1 MQVYENIQK
10 VIGNTPLVR
19 ISRIPGQIPGGI
31 ESNIYA
37 KMESLNPGGSVK
49 DRIGQFI
56 IDDAEKRGLL
66 KPGGTIVE
74 ATSGNTGFGLAIAA
88 AIRGY
93 KTIFVMPDKMSQEK
107 IQNLRAF
114 GAKVIITPTDV
125 DPQDP
130 RSYYCVSKRI
140 AEETPNAFY
149 ANQYHNPQNPQSHY
163 ETTGP
168 EIWRQTDGKIEAF
181 VCGMGTGGTIS
192 GIGKFLKEKNPKVK
206 IVGVDP
212 VGSVFYDYFKHK
224 KVIQPQ
230 SYKIEGIGE
239 DFFPT
244 TMDFK
249 YVDEV
254 VQVND
259 KESLL
264 MTRKLLT
271 REGIFVGGSSGSAM
285 CGAIKYAQT
294 LKKPQ
299 VIVVLFP
306 DSGDRYLSKV
316 FNDDWMRENGFL
328 ENPIEYGT
336 ARDILRLKAEPE
348 KIIVADKQSKMIDI
362 IREMRE
368 YGVSQVPVMDG
379 KKLIGIVSEAE
390 LLRYLL
396 DKTHKAQD
404 PIEPII
410 SKFYHQASLDE
421 PLEAIS
427 KEIEQNKN
435 VIVFEGGKIR
445 GIVTKIDLLTYYSKT
460 LR

>member
-19 ISRIPGQIPGGI
+19 INQIAGQIPGGI
-31 ESNIYA
+31 KSSIYA

-66 KPGGTIVE
+66 KPGGTLVE

-125 DPQDP
+125 DPEDP

-140 AEETPNAFY
+140 SEETPNAFY

-181 VCGMGTGGTIS
+181 VCGIGTGGTIS
-192 GIGKFLKEKNPKVK
+192 GIGKLLKEKNPKVK

-212 VGSVFYDYFKHK
+212 VGSVYYDYFKHK
-224 KVIQPQ
+224 KVIQPS

-254 VQVND
+254 IQVSD

-271 REGIFVGGSSGSAM
+271 REGIFVGGSSGAAM
-285 CGAIKYAQT
+285 CGAIKYAQG
-294 LKKPQ
+294 LKKPEI
-299 VIVVLFP
+299 IVVLFP

-328 ENPIEYGT
+328 ENPMEYGT
-336 ARDILRLKAEPE
+336 AQDILRLKAEPE

-368 YGVSQVPVMDG
+368 YGVSQIPVMDG
-379 KKLIGIVSEAE
+379 KKLMGIVSEAE

-404 PIEPII
+404 SIEPII
-410 SKFYHQASLDE
+410 SKFYYQASLDDS
-421 PLEAIS
+421 LDTIS
-427 KEIEQNKN
+427 KKIEENKN

-445 GIVTKIDLLTYYSKT
+445 GIITKIDLLTYYSKT

>member
-19 ISRIPGQIPGGI
+19 INHLTQGI
-31 ESNIYA
+31 ASDIYA
-37 KMESLNPGGSVK
+37 KLESLNPGGSVK

-56 IDDAEKRGLL
+56 IDDAERRGLL

-74 ATSGNTGFGLAIAA
+74 ATSGNTGFGLAITA

-93 KTIFVMPDKMSQEK
+93 KTIFVMPDKMSHEK

-125 DPQDP
+125 DPKDP

-149 ANQYHNPQNPQSHY
+149 ANQYHNPQNPIAHY
-163 ETTGP
+163 EMTGP
-168 EIWRQTDGKIEAF
+168 EIWRQTDGKISAF
-181 VCGMGTGGTIS
+181 ICGMGTGGTIS
-192 GIGKFLKEKNPKVK
+192 GIGKYLKEKNPKVK
-206 IVGVDP
+206 IVGIDP
-212 VGSVFYDYFKHK
+212 IGSVYYDYFKSK

-244 TMDFK
+244 TMDFNC
-249 YVDEV
+249 VDDV
-254 VQVND
+254 IQVND

-271 REGIFVGGSSGSAM
+271 REGIFVGGSSGAAL
-285 CGAIKYAQT
+285 CGALKYAEK
-294 LKKPQ
+294 LKKPEI
-299 VIVVLFP
+299 VVVLFP

-328 ENPIEYGT
+328 ESPIESGT
-336 ARDILRLKAEPE
+336 ARDILRLKTEPE
-348 KIIVADKQSKMIDI
+348 KIIIADKNEKI
-362 IREMRE
+362 IEVIRQMRE
-368 YGVSQVPVMDG
+368 HGVSQVPVMDR
-379 KKLIGIVSEAE
+379 KKLLGIVSEAE

-404 PIEPII
+404 SIEPII
-410 SKFYHQASLDE
+410 SKQYHQASLDE
-421 PLEAIS
+421 PLDEIS

-445 GIVTKIDLLTYYSKT
+445 GIVTKIDLLTFYSKT